1 MFYKLSSQS
10 HDVFGPFAEQQVIG
24 WLEQGYFDASQ
35 VVIAREHEDAFI
47 PMDRYFARESNS
59 DHSTFVSD
67 DPSYDTPVSFNPS
80 DDRRYDG
87 LDQHIY
93 YNDINHKHSVED
105 YGYNPVG
112 TIGRPSSSSSSSIL
126 SSLSRR
132 ASSLIASN
140 TNGIVRTLPQH
151 HVIVG

>member
-1 MFYKLSSQS
+1 MLSSQS
-10 HDVFGPFAEQQVIG
+10 QDVFGPFAEQQVIG
-24 WLEQGYFDASQ
+24 WLEQGYFDVSQ
-35 VVIAREHEDAFI
+35 VVIAREDEDAFI

-67 DPSYDTPVSFNPS
+67 DPSYDTPVSYNPS
-80 DDRRYDG
+80 DDQRYDG
-87 LDQHIY
+87 VDRHIY

-112 TIGRPSSSSSSSIL
+112 TIGRPSSGIL
-126 SSLSRR
+126 SSLNRR